1 MYRYAR
7 KCDAT
12 GRGMNDGFVVGAGD
26 LHFSEKQHLID
37 WLRGRGGMDGL
48 SDEFILNE
56 AYEQEEYYYTE
67 WEEIDDDVYYDEDGN
82 ELKPMIILN
91 LQSEETIDQNGII
104 YYLTGEYAYMGKI
117 ENGNTRVLLD
127 QNDGKF
133 YLIEM
138 TERKINSLIN

>member
-1 MYRYAR
+1 M
-7 KCDAT
+7 
-12 GRGMNDGFVVGAGD
+12 
-26 LHFSEKQHLID
+26 E
-37 WLRGRGGMDGL
+37 GL

-82 ELKPMIILN
+82 ELKTMIILN

-127 QNDGKF
+127 QNDGKL

>member
-1 MYRYAR
+1 MDKYAR

-12 GRGMNDGFVVGAGD
+12 GRGMNEGFVVGDGE
-26 LHFSEKQHLID
+26 LYFSDEKHLID
-37 WLRGRGGMDGL
+37 WLRGRGGMENL

-117 ENGNTRVLLD
+117 ENGNTRVFLD

-138 TERKINSLIN
+138 TDRKINSLIN

>member
-1 MYRYAR
+1 MKRYAR

-12 GRGMNDGFVVGAGD
+12 GRGMNEGYVVGDGE
-26 LHFSEKQHLID
+26 LYFSEEQHLID
-37 WLRGRGGMDGL
+37 WLRGRGGMECL

-82 ELKPMIILN
+82 ELKPMTILK

-138 TERKINSLIN
+138 TDRKINSLIN

>member
-1 MYRYAR
+1 MKQIVKLTRQEFKGISPYE
-7 KCDAT
+7 T
-12 GRGMNDGFVVGAGD
+12 G
-26 LHFSEKQHLID
+26 
-37 WLRGRGGMDGL
+37 
-48 SDEFILNE
+48 ILNQRLE
-56 AYEQEEYYYTE
+56 REYTILLNPSEIIYC
-67 WEEIDDDVYYDEDGN
+67 EEIDDDLYYDEDGN

-127 QNDGKF
+127 QNDGKL

-138 TERKINSLIN
+138 TDRKINSLIN